1 MPKGGLPLLF
11 WGARQQRI
19 IASIEVEGRGTVLA
33 NGTPTL
39 FWNMTK
45 PFALY
50 LEAVPEPCW
59 AFKGWLVNGSPVEGE
74 RAYEIYRRGAGLLT
88 VRVRGNTTIKA
99 VFERPPACARCT
111 VRVGGI
117 CSPLRVRGGG
127 FEATLGPN
135 ATLELP
141 PGNYTFELARACA
154 PCSADPW
161 ACANEPRYSAYA
173 EHYAVCT
180 VAWHAEWGGYKIE
193 YELDR
198 ANPVL
203 RVELACNLTLIPV
216 YTVLPNFT
224 PAVTLKTPQG
234 PYETLV
240 YPHRNYKMGAC
251 EASGSR
257 IRCTGVGCVFVKMPP
272 DWKWAKVTVHL
283 WKPYT
288 RREVIGGEEKVFRG
302 RLELFYVARSRPHSK
317 SYGVFL
323 ASPTVGNGTVAV
335 VDRGCL
341 ERLAAAVEAGGDC
354 NAVPCFRAER
364 GELPHL
370 GPAYCL
376 FSGHDETAW
385 GPPEA
390 GWLMLCIDGGSGGGV
405 VEFEVEVTG

>member
-1 MPKGGLPLLF
+1 MCRHPALRAMGGRGYGRLLVALAALAFLALLLLFIFLMMPKGGLPLLF

-39 FWNMTK
+39 FWNLTK
-45 PFALY
+45 PFALW

-59 AFKGWLVNGSPVEGE
+59 AFRGWLVNGSPVEGE
-74 RAYEIYRRGAGLLT
+74 RAYEIGRRGVG
-88 VRVRGNTTIKA
+88 
-99 VFERPPACARCT
+99 PPACARCT

-117 CSPLRVRGGG
+117 YSPLRIRGGG
-127 FEATLGPN
+127 FEATVGPN

-141 PGNYTFELARACA
+141 LGNYTFELARACV

-180 VAWHAEWGGYKIE
+180 VKWGAEWDGYKID
-193 YELDR
+193 YRLDR
-198 ANPVL
+198 ANPVF
-203 RVELACNLTLIPV
+203 RVELTCNLTLIPV

-234 PYETLV
+234 PYETVV

-257 IRCTGVGCVFVKMPP
+257 IRCSGVGCVFVRMPP

-283 WKPYT
+283 
-288 RREVIGGEEKVFRG
+288 
-302 RLELFYVARSRPHSK
+302 
-317 SYGVFL
+317 
-323 ASPTVGNGTVAV
+323 
-335 VDRGCL
+335 
-341 ERLAAAVEAGGDC
+341 
-354 NAVPCFRAER
+354 
-364 GELPHL
+364 
-370 GPAYCL
+370 
-376 FSGHDETAW
+376 
-385 GPPEA
+385 
-390 GWLMLCIDGGSGGGV
+390 
-405 VEFEVEVTG
+405 